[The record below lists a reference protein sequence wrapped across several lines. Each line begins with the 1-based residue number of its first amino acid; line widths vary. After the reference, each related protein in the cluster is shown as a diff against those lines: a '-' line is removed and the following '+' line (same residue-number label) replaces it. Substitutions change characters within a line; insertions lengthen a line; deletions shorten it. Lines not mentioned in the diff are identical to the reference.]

1 MIETQKY
8 VRKPLFVDA
17 VRITSANFEE
27 IATWCQG
34 EILTDDA
41 PQGQTARDYI
51 KVRVHN
57 PKNPRQTKAFVGD
70 WLLYTERG
78 YKVYTHKP
86 FCASF
91 DEAAGVI
98 EKREFPY
105 SDGDNL
111 ILGPE
116 CFVAKDGSVISWKG
130 ANYVPQDLL
139 TRDQARE
146 RLKLPVD
153 DSPAHAAAV
162 EDVKARASAEDVEE
176 GMEDRIEQNREV
188 LARALN
194 DDPSVAAEDAYVRD
208 LADATAE
215 KQAEDLRERVTEE
228 ETARAIERDARE
240 AEMAG
245 YSEAIPEP
253 VDEMAKAQALIESEG
268 GSVEEATPEGIASAV
283 AVQENQQPEYPETH
297 TIGGTPRE
305 EINVGEAPPTQDD
318 ILAEG
323 KRVLSL
329 EEQEKMDQT
338 EVKELI
344 QSGEAVLIQDLTVQQ

>member
-98 EKREFPY
+98 E
-105 SDGDNL
+105 
-111 ILGPE
+111 
-116 CFVAKDGSVISWKG
+116 
-130 ANYVPQDLL
+130 PQDLL

-146 RLKLPVD
+146 CVKLPVD

-162 EDVKARASAEDVEE
+162 EDVKARATAEDL
-176 GMEDRIEQNREV
+176 EDGTEPVNPGAKERIEQDQVIAEAETEVEKKRREDNSEV
-188 LARALN
+188 LARAL
-194 DDPSVAAEDAYVRD
+194 DDPSAEAEDTYVRELVDAAAEQQ
-208 LADATAE
+208 AE
-215 KQAEDLRERVTEE
+215 KTEKE
-228 ETARAIERDARE
+228 WQ
-240 AEMAG
+240 
-245 YSEAIPEP
+245 SS
-253 VDEMAKAQALIESEG
+253 EMAKAQALIESEG
-268 GSVEEATPEGIASAV
+268 GSVEETTPEGIASAV
-283 AVQENQQPEYPETH
+283 QANEETLLMN
-297 TIGGTPRE
+297 E
-305 EINVGEAPPTQDD
+305 
-318 ILAEG
+318 AEG

-329 EEQEKMDQT
+329 EEQEQMDQT